1 MGYINCDCDDRRLM
15 IKEFVI
21 LMRNLCEHEASLG
34 DKEEWQLP
42 HRNGLGELGIG
53 SQLHGLASTY
63 VPFIRV

>member
-1 MGYINCDCDDRRLM
+1 M